1 MTFEISQRARILAD
15 LLERRRIFA
24 EAKQLRHRL
33 RALTIQRRAF
43 AAQVIAQR
51 YQAKLRQVNAIA
63 ATLDGEFDPIDE
75 KYLLEP

>member
-1 MTFEISQRARILAD
+1 
-15 LLERRRIFA
+15 
-24 EAKQLRHRL
+24 LRHRL